1 MSKPPSRPTYAE
13 LVYGKNRQWTMGDEK
28 DHEEM
33 EEHLDYDLNVD
44 EDEFGLPSIA
54 TSRRRAR
61 RGGGP
66 SLVGAEGENYSTN
79 GNGLLLGT
87 DLSAGR
93 ARANSSDIAEE
104 RGTPNYPTAKTPEGK
119 ILRPQYKDIL
129 RGLHFIIRLLAGY

>member
-1 MSKPPSRPTYAE
+1 
-13 LVYGKNRQWTMGDEK
+13 MGEEE
-28 DHEEM
+28 DHGEM

-54 TSRRRAR
+54 TSRRRVR

-66 SLVGAEGENYSTN
+66 SLTSAEGERYLTN
-79 GNGLLLGT
+79 GNRLLLGSN
-87 DLSAGR
+87 LSTGR
-93 ARANSSDIAEE
+93 VRANSSDIAEE

-129 RGLHFIIRLLAGY
+129 RGLHCKTRLLTGY